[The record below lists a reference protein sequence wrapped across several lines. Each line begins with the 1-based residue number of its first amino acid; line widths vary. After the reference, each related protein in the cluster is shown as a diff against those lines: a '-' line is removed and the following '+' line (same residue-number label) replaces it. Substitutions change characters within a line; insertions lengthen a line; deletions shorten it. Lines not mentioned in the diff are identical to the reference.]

1 MVRVDC
7 EEDEGVVRVMFS
19 IMFSIVR
26 RDEGRREGGRRKL
39 TDLRVIVTSIKQ
51 EKEKKRASGVNS
63 HK

>member
-1 MVRVDC
+1 VVRVDC

>member
-7 EEDEGVVRVMFS
+7 EEDEGVVRV
-19 IMFSIVR
+19 MFSIVR